1 MHIFIGIA
9 MLPVERLEGDAVP
22 EQYRKLI
29 GNPFV
34 GKLLSL
40 DGRYVAT
47 GERVRLNSI
56 KGMSGGPVF
65 GLRVREDRFEI
76 RLVAVQSSW
85 LESEW
90 IIGASRIA
98 YLTEGIKRLAQQREK
113 EKDSDYGA

>member
-1 MHIFIGIA
+1 

-29 GNPFV
+29 GTPFV

-113 EKDSDYGA
+113 EKDSDSSKSEE